1 MRKFFTA
8 VALLLVLANLLF
20 WAWSSGGLKILGW
33 APIDPREP
41 QRVEEQL
48 RPEVIQLQSV
58 NSRQ

>member
-8 VALLLVLANLLF
+8 DALLLVLANLLF

-48 RPEVIQLQSV
+48 RPEVIQLESV
-58 NSRQ
+58 NPRQ

>member
-20 WAWSSGGLKILGW
+20 WAWSSGGLKIIGW
-33 APIDPREP
+33 APNDPREP

-58 NSRQ
+58 NPRQ

>member
-20 WAWSSGGLKILGW
+20 WAWSSGSLKIFGW

-48 RPEVIQLQSV
+48 RPEVIQLESV
-58 NSRQ
+58 NPRQ

>member
-1 MRKFFTA
+1 MRKLFTA
-8 VALLLVLANLLF
+8 LALLLVLANLLF
-20 WAWSSGGLKILGW
+20 WAWSSGGLKIVGW

-58 NSRQ
+58 NPRQ